1 MEAAVLEVDSLGMDA
16 MEMEALEVDDLEAKA
31 EVEALGEVSLVLP
44 G

>member
-1 MEAAVLEVDSLGMDA
+1 MEAAVLKVDSLGMDA